1 MIGRL
6 IIKYQNKVYSAM
18 VHENME
24 NGLDA
29 LSKQSVVNI
38 HFVNNEIMRL
48 LCKDYLLNNSNDN
61 ALLLVNFLGKT
72 WILTTICSV
81 PPVWKGDADVRV
93 TLKPAIL
100 PPELPPVKFIP
111 KVTQNFPML

>member
-6 IIKYQNKVYSAM
+6 IIKYQSKVYSAM
-18 VHENME
+18 VHENVE
-24 NGLDA
+24 EELDV
-29 LSKQSVVNI
+29 LRKRSVVNI

-48 LCKDYLLNNSNDN
+48 LHKDYLLNNSNDN

-72 WILTTICSV
+72 WILTTIYLV

-93 TLKPAIL
+93 TIEPAIL
-100 PPELPPVKFIP
+100 PPELSPVKFVPNI
-111 KVTQNFPML
+111 TQDFPML